1 MMTVTLPLL
10 MMVMMVA
17 VMMADNM
24 NQIVMTLYRWR

>member
-17 VMMADNM
+17 VVMADNM